1 MKKPKEMNVL
11 TVERLPQLVLKL
23 TAMDQELAKILESDG
38 VPPLWNRESGYAA
51 LVKII
56 LEQQVSL
63 ISAKAVYNRLEKK
76 YGVISP
82 QTILIA
88 GEKELSGIGIT
99 RQKSG
104 YCVNLA
110 KAIVDGTLNLSEL
123 EILDDVKV
131 IDKLT
136 SVKGIGPWTANI
148 YLLMVLCR
156 QDVWP
161 VGDVALASAAG
172 MIKGLHARP
181 TQPELTQMA
190 ESWRPYRAVAAR
202 MLWQHY
208 LKNFD
213 KKNKI

>member
-1 MKKPKEMNVL
+1 MKVL
-11 TVERLPQLVLKL
+11 TVERLPRLVQKL
-23 TAMDQELAKILESDG
+23 AVVDKDLAKIFQSDG
-38 VPPLWNRESGYAA
+38 VPPLWDREPGYAA

-63 ISAKAVYNRLEKK
+63 ISAKAVYTRLEKK
-76 YGVISP
+76 YGIISP
-82 QTILIA
+82 QIILTA
-88 GEKELSGIGIT
+88 GEKELRDIGIT

-110 KAIVDGTLNLSEL
+110 KAIVDDTLNLSEL
-123 EILDDVKV
+123 EFLDDVKV

-136 SVKGIGPWTANI
+136 SINGIGPWTANI

-172 MIKGLHARP
+172 VIKGLDIRP
-181 TQPELTQMA
+181 TQPELTKIA
-190 ESWRPYRAVAAR
+190 DSWRPYRAVAAR

-208 LKNFD
+208 LNNSRKR
-213 KKNKI
+213 IEL